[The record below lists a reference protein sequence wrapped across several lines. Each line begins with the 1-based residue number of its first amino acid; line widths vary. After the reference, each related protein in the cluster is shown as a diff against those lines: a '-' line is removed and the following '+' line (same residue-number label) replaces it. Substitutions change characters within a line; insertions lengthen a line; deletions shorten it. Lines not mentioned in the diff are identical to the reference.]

1 MDIPRLIA
9 GDFWPTYCF
18 RKNAGINALIM
29 PAAEADPRNAMTGD
43 KLVLQTPEE
52 PKKRVQE
59 PHFDEE
65 ATLTAKRVVP
75 LSAAPSV
82 ELRGA
87 RSGRWPVLTLV
98 AIVITAGTVG
108 LIGGMSIAGYRF
120 IKQNSP
126 EANRPEQV
134 NGNGQD
140 VAAQSETEVPAPSP
154 QAEVRN
160 VPPKATQAVVVT
172 REAER
177 AEPAPKSETS
187 PTPPQIETPKQNESQ
202 SRRSIPSPATHKRD
216 EVKDRSDG
224 TQGAADQSSEWTQMR
239 RERRRHAREA
249 SNPESDP
256 RAAQRGER
264 RIDRIRDIF
273 MGPPQT

>member
-1 MDIPRLIA
+1 LPETSGPHIA
-9 GDFWPTYCF
+9 FV
-18 RKNAGINALIM
+18 KNAGINALIM
-29 PAAEADPRNAMTGD
+29 PAAEAGPRDAMTGD

-52 PKKRVQE
+52 PSKRVQE

-87 RSGRWPVLTLV
+87 RSGRWPVLTLLAV
-98 AIVITAGTVG
+98 VITAGAVG

-120 IKQNSP
+120 IKQSSP
-126 EANRPEQV
+126 GATQPEQV

-140 VAAQSETEVPAPSP
+140 VATQSETEVPAPSP

-177 AEPAPKSETS
+177 AEPAPKSEVS
-187 PTPPQIETPKQNESQ
+187 PTPPQIERPKQNESQ
-202 SRRSIPSPATHKRD
+202 SRRTITPPATHESD
-216 EVKDRSDG
+216 EVKKDRSDG
-224 TQGAADQSSEWTQMR
+224 TQGAADQSLEWTQMR
-239 RERRRHAREA
+239 RERRRHARETG
-249 SNPESDP
+249 NPENDP